1 MTISARKRHVYGPV
15 PSKRLGR
22 SLGLDLVPFKTC
34 TYDCIYCHLGR
45 TTNKTIE
52 RREYA
57 PIDAVLSE
65 LEERLRQGPAP
76 DYLSL
81 AGSGEPT
88 LNSKIGDL
96 IQAIK
101 RTSSIPLAVLTN
113 GSLLWMRDVQDAL
126 MGADLVIPSLDA
138 GDAKLFEQVNRPHE
152 GISFEAMVD
161 GLIRFRERFAK
172 SIWLEVLLLSG
183 YTGTIS
189 EAEKIAAVAN
199 RIRPD
204 RIQLNTV
211 LRPPAEEYAAAVS
224 SDRMRSF
231 TRLFDGPVDALDES
245 GVDESRFSM
254 ASSVSDND
262 VLALLARRPCTV
274 QGVSVGLGLP
284 ANEAVKKLSALCDRG
299 VIRVLRSRRNV
310 FYSIQ
315 ETKS

>member
-1 MTISARKRHVYGPV
+1 MTIAARERHVYGPV

-52 RREYA
+52 RREFVA
-57 PIDAVLSE
+57 IDAVLSE
-65 LEERLRQGPAP
+65 IEERLRQEPSP
-76 DYLSL
+76 DYVSL

-88 LNSKIGDL
+88 LNSGIGDL

-101 RTSSIPLAVLTN
+101 RFSNVPLAVLTN
-113 GSLLWMRDVQDAL
+113 GSLLWMRDVRDAL
-126 MGADLVIPSLDA
+126 MDADLVIPSLDA
-138 GDAKLFEQVNRPHE
+138 GDAHVFGQVNRPHE
-152 GISFEAMVD
+152 GVSFDAMVD
-161 GLIRFRERFAK
+161 GLVRFRERFAK

-183 YTGTIS
+183 YTGTAS
-189 EAEKIAAVAN
+189 EAEKIAAVAK

-211 LRPPAEEYAAAVS
+211 FRPPAEEYAESVS

-231 TRLFDGPVDALDES
+231 ARLFDTAVDVLDDSGLDES
-245 GVDESRFSM
+245 RPPL
-254 ASSVSDND
+254 ASSFSDND

-274 QGVSVGLGLP
+274 QGVAVGLGVP
-284 ANEAVKKLSALCDRG
+284 ANEAAKMLTALCDRG
-299 VIRVLRSRRNV
+299 VIRARRNRRNV
-310 FYSIQ
+310 FYSIR
-315 ETKS
+315 ETTS